1 MKNIVFLL
9 RTLSF
14 AGIKQMNIRI
24 PDTFPNIII
33 LGSNAFD
40 TCNIYMGS
48 VIRHESGTICIIY
61 LQI

>member
-40 TCNIYMGS
+40 TCNIIWG
-48 VIRHESGTICIIY
+48 V
-61 LQI
+61 